1 MKLWESAKN
10 LIGLCAKIRHF
21 KPGVQTSQFC
31 FVWKF
36 ILVAFE
42 QRDGIECS
50 HGLPNQLGRVGALFI
65 LHLSITMVNYV
76 GFSDFGIEHYV
87 IH

>member
-31 FVWKF
+31 LEVY
-36 ILVAFE
+36 E

-50 HGLPNQLGRVGALFI
+50 HGLPNQLGRLGALFI

-76 GFSDFGIEHYV
+76 GFRILV
-87 IH
+87 LNIM

>member
-1 MKLWESAKN
+1 V
-10 LIGLCAKIRHF
+10 F
-21 KPGVQTSQFC
+21 KRVS

-65 LHLSITMVNYV
+65 LHLSIPMVNYV